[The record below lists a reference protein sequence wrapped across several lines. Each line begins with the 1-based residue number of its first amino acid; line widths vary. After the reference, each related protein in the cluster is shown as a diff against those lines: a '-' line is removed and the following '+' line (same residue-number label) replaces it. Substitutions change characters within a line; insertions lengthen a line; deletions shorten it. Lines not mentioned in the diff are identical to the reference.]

1 MFHDAAPLDTSNVIA
16 LLCIGD
22 VLAADGDV
30 ALPLTPM
37 FGQPMI
43 HHTVKALQ
51 SIGITK
57 FVIGVDTVPGA
68 LLTYRDTVSSQGLDL
83 RFVREPS
90 AMAPLLE
97 SGSRVVL
104 LRADTLLHVDLIK
117 NALRDGGVLVATV
130 EERAD
135 NQIFERIDLNS
146 RWAGMAV
153 LDRTSIDAI
162 TQLPDGWDMASALL
176 RQALQDGVKSWP
188 IGQNDAQSGN
198 VRRFANVDQLS
209 AAQSQMLVQTNAVA
223 NTLEDRLFSNGLAR
237 FTPKIWSVD
246 WGPRCAAYGFPILA
260 TLAASLAV
268 AGVGTGAAITAL
280 AAVMASL
287 PRKMVR
293 SAEYRAEDSD
303 WLGWASW
310 AVLTIAV
317 IAVLNIDEPSLLE
330 AGFLGFALSGL
341 ALIPAVKPRKRLFRL
356 LSPLV
361 ISLAMLLGVVAGETV
376 IAAKLMIIAE
386 IMAQLYRAIRKA
398 DDPKTQD

>member
-1 MFHDAAPLDTSNVIA
+1 MFEDAAPLDTSNVIA

-22 VLAADGDV
+22 VLAADGEA

-37 FGQPMI
+37 FGQPII

-68 LLTYRDTVSSQGLDL
+68 LLTYRDTVSNQGLDL

-97 SGSRVVL
+97 IGSRVVL

-117 NALRDGGVLVATV
+117 DALRDGGVLVATV
-130 EERAD
+130 EERAE

-188 IGQNDAQSGN
+188 IKQSEIQAGTI
-198 VRRFANVDQLS
+198 RRVANAADLS
-209 AAQSQMLVQTNAVA
+209 AAQSEMLAQSNTVA
-223 NTLEDRLFSNGLAR
+223 ATLEDRLFSNVLAR
-237 FTPKIWSVD
+237 FAPKIWSVD

-260 TLAASLAV
+260 TVAASLAV
-268 AGVGTGAAITAL
+268 AGVGIGAAITAL
-280 AAVMASL
+280 AAVIASL

-293 SAEYRAEDSD
+293 SAEYRAENSD

-317 IAVLNIDEPSLLE
+317 IAVLKIDQPSLLE

-341 ALIPAVKPRKRLFRL
+341 ALIPAIKPRKRLFRL

-361 ISLAMLLGVVAGETV
+361 ISLALLLGVVAGET
-376 IAAKLMIIAE
+376 IISAKLMIIAE

-398 DDPKTQD
+398 DDPKSQD